1 MLRSK
6 RISRLI
12 APLAL
17 CIGLLVLSGTA
28 KAQTLETIAQQ
39 AIILDF
45 DTGAVLLDKNADE
58 PMHPSSMSKLMT
70 IEALFKAIKEG
81 HVKLTD
87 KFIVSEHAWK
97 TGGAGTDGST
107 MFAPLN
113 SSVPVED
120 LIRGITVQSGNDACI
135 VIAEGLAGTETEFA
149 NNLNERAKELGMTH
163 SHFMNATGLPDPDH
177 LMTARDLATLA
188 RHIIKSYPE
197 FYHYFSEREFTWNKI
212 TQQNRNPLLYLD
224 IGADGLKT
232 GHTEQAGY
240 GLVASAIRDGHR
252 LILVVNGLPTQ
263 KDRAE
268 ESRRLMEIGFRDF
281 RLYKLLDANATVD
294 EAAVWNGE
302 MSKVPLV
309 VKDPVQV
316 MMRRAARGGLKVVV
330 RYKGPVVAPIAKGQE
345 VGTLNVTAPGAVPV
359 TVPVYAGAAVDRV
372 GPLGQ
377 IGNAVYYLL
386 QGHATAPENV
396 APPAVPPA
404 ATAPASGS

>member
-1 MLRSK
+1 MLRSLRVSK
-6 RISRLI
+6 LI
-12 APLAL
+12 APLILVMGLGAL
-17 CIGLLVLSGTA
+17 SHA
-28 KAQTLETIAQQ
+28 ANAQTLDTMASN
-39 AIILDF
+39 AILLDY
-45 DTGAVLLDKNADE
+45 DTGAVLLEKNADE

-70 IEALFKAIKEG
+70 IELLFKALKEG

-113 SSVPVED
+113 SSIPVED

-177 LMTARDLATLA
+177 LMTARDLSTLA
-188 RHIIKSYPE
+188 RHLIKEYPD

-212 TQQNRNPLLYLD
+212 TQQNRNPLIYLD

-240 GLVASAIRDGHR
+240 GLVGSAIRDGHR

-281 RLYKLLDANATVD
+281 KLYTLLPPNAVVD
-294 EAAVWNGE
+294 QAAVWNGAI
-302 MSKVPLV
+302 SKVPLV

-330 RYKGPVVAPIAKGQE
+330 RYKGPIVAPITKGQE

-359 TVPVYAGAAVDRV
+359 TVPIYAGAEVDRV
-372 GPLGQ
+372 GPIGQ

-396 APPAVPPA
+396 APQP
-404 ATAPASGS
+404 GS

>member
-1 MLRSK
+1 MLSRMRS
-6 RISRLI
+6 LI

-17 CIGLLVLSGTA
+17 VAGLVI
-28 KAQTLETIAQQ
+28 AQSEARAQELDTIATN
-39 AIILDF
+39 AILMDF
-45 DTGAVLLDKNADE
+45 DTGAVLLEKNADE

-70 IEALFKAIKEG
+70 LELLFKALKEG

-135 VIAEGLAGTETEFA
+135 VIAEGLAGTEVEFA
-149 NNLNERAKELGMTH
+149 HNMNERAKELGLTH
-163 SHFMNATGLPDPDH
+163 SHFMNATGLPDPEH
-177 LMTARDLATLA
+177 LMSARDLALLA
-188 RHIIKSYPE
+188 RHIIKTYPE

-212 TQQNRNPLLYLD
+212 TQQNRNPLLYFD

-240 GLVASAIRDGHR
+240 GLTASAIRDGHR

-263 KDRAE
+263 KDRAQE
-268 ESRRLMEIGFRDF
+268 PRRLMEIGFRDF
-281 RLYKLLDANATVD
+281 KLYRLLEANATVD
-294 EAAVWNGE
+294 EASVWNGAA
-302 MSKVPLV
+302 SKVPLV
-309 VKDPVQV
+309 IKDPVQV
-316 MMRRAARGGLKVVV
+316 MLRRAARTGLRVVV
-330 RYKGPVVAPIAKGQE
+330 RYKGPIVAPIAKGQE

-359 TVPVYAGAAVDRV
+359 TVPVYAGAAVGRV
-372 GPLGQ
+372 GPIGQ
-377 IGNAVYYLL
+377 IGNAMYYLL

-396 APPAVPPA
+396 AAPPPP
-404 ATAPASGS
+404 SS

>member
-1 MLRSK
+1 MLRSIVI
-6 RISRLI
+6 RAVAACSAFLI
-12 APLAL
+12 GFGVAP
-17 CIGLLVLSGTA
+17 GVGH
-28 KAQTLETIAQQ
+28 AQTLETIARE
-39 AIILDF
+39 AIIMDA
-45 DTGAVLLDKNADE
+45 DTGAVLLDKSADE

-70 IEALFKAIKEG
+70 IEALFRALKEG

-113 SSVPVED
+113 SSVAVED

-177 LMTARDLATLA
+177 LMTARDLAILA
-188 RHIIKSYPE
+188 RHIINTYPE
-197 FYHYFSEREFTWNKI
+197 FYHYFSEHEFTFNKI
-212 TQQNRNPLLYLD
+212 TQQNRNPLLYFD

-240 GLVASAIRDGHR
+240 GLTASAKRDDRR

-263 KDRAE
+263 KDRAD

-281 RLYKLLDANATVD
+281 KLYKLMEANATVD
-294 EAAVWNGE
+294 EAAVWNGAV
-302 MSKVPLV
+302 SKVPLV

-330 RYKGPVVAPIAKGQE
+330 RYKGPIVAPIAKGQE

-359 TVPVYAGAAVDRV
+359 TVPVFAGAEVDRV
-372 GPLGQ
+372 GPIGQ

-396 APPAVPPA
+396 S
-404 ATAPASGS
+404 ASPGS